1 MHKRLPSG
9 SLFIMKSPF
18 KLSSEKFYEL
28 MKIIGDALVNMSE
41 EFIKQWLGTQVGG
54 RFMKWLT
61 DILVTRFYDQT
72 IKVFTRVGV
81 IRLGYYYDEHD
92 AANVIKKLKQ
102 AEEANDEDLYMRTL
116 NDALRAGRV
125 PKP

>member
-1 MHKRLPSG
+1 
-9 SLFIMKSPF
+9 MKNPF
-18 KLSSEKFYEL
+18 KLSSEKLYEL
-28 MKIIGDALVNMSE
+28 MKIIGDGLVNLSE
-41 EFIKQWLGTQVGG
+41 EFVKQWLGTEMGG

-72 IKVFTRVGV
+72 IRVFTRVGV

-92 AANVIKKLKQ
+92 AANIIKKLNQ
-102 AEEANDEDLYMRTL
+102 AEEANDDELYMRTL
-116 NDALRAGRV
+116 NDALRANRV